1 MVKVDPRGASL
12 YEKGRFRR
20 VKRGRSVRSLT
31 QEGWVL
37 WEPGVW
43 EGEEKA
49 GRRVREKIEAED
61 KVC

>member
-1 MVKVDPRGASL
+1 MRRAGLGGLSGVDL
-12 YEKGRFRR
+12 
-20 VKRGRSVRSLT
+20 VRSLT
-31 QEGWVL
+31 REGRVL
-37 WEPGVW
+37 CEPGVW